1 MDSLSANSAADL
13 ITALVSDGNG
23 LVLKLMSE
31 IGKLQSQVES
41 LRREKAQLEEELND
55 VFGDISYGEPDAE
68 SSMNIDFNF
77 ERRFENSEIDI
88 LSVD

>member
-41 LRREKAQLEEELND
+41 LR
-55 VFGDISYGEPDAE
+55 
-68 SSMNIDFNF
+68 
-77 ERRFENSEIDI
+77 
-88 LSVD
+88 